1 MSGSQGQG
9 RGDEVRVK
17 RVRVR
22 ADTGRHRGGRV
33 PASGRVAD
41 HASWRGRHQG
51 QVRDGTRERLAG
63 TDHARPKSTP
73 EPLKTLG
80 SGWYDTICIL
90 KRSPGY
96 IAEGSSES
104 VQKQQGCW

>member
-9 RGDEVRVK
+9 RGDEVRLK

-33 PASGRVAD
+33 PASGSVAD